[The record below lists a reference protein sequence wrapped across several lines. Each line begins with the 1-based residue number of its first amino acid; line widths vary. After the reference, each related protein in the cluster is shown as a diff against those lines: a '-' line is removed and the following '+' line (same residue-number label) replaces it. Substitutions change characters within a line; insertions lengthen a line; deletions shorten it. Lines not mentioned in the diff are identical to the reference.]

1 MSNSIADKIITGFFV
16 AIFATMWFFSTRYY
30 EKPKQHSIVVYD
42 VLGKQCSIDGLRTE
56 FQTIEVA
63 TSYIK
68 EYQNTFPQYS
78 ISLES
83 PIPEI
88 KRKTIFHPI
97 LKKD

>member
-1 MSNSIADKIITGFFV
+1 MLGPLVREMITGFFV
-16 AIFATMWFFSTRYY
+16 LVFAVMWFFSTRYY
-30 EKPKQHSIVVYD
+30 EKPKQYSIVVYD
-42 VLGKQCSIDGLRTE
+42 VFGKPTIIDGLRTE
-56 FQTIEVA
+56 FNTIEVA

-68 EYQNTFPQYS
+68 EYQKTFSQYAF
-78 ISLES
+78 SLES

>member
-1 MSNSIADKIITGFFV
+1 MELIDKVVTGFFV
-16 AIFATMWFFSTRYY
+16 IIFGTMWFFSTRYY
-30 EKPKQHSIVVYD
+30 EKPKQYSIIVYD
-42 VLGKQCSIDGLRTE
+42 VFGKQISIDGLRTE
-56 FQTIEVA
+56 FQRIDVA

-68 EYQNTFPQYS
+68 EYQKTFSQY
-78 ISLES
+78 IFSLES